1 MGGGEFVM
9 KDFEREELMIRM
21 DERVKTIFNK
31 MEVFDRMFTNHL
43 SHHEKWE
50 DDIKSTMRWWV
61 GLIAMMATGSGAML
75 MGVI

>member
-1 MGGGEFVM
+1 
-9 KDFEREELMIRM
+9 
-21 DERVKTIFNK
+21 

-43 SHHEKWE
+43 THHEKWE
-50 DDIKSTMRWWV
+50 DDIKHTMRWWV